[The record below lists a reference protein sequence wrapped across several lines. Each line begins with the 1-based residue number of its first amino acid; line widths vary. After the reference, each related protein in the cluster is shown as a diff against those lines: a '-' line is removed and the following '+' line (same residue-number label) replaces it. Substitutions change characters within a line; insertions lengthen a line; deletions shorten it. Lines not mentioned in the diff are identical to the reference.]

1 MPNVTPL
8 QQIEGSGV
16 IAVVRLPHPLPADA
30 AKALVGGGVTL
41 IEITLTT
48 PGALDSI
55 AAIASAVPSGVVGAG
70 TVLDAA
76 SARSV
81 IAAGARFVVS
91 PTFDEDVVRIC
102 RESDI
107 LCVPGV
113 FTPTEMLR
121 AWRAGAELLK
131 VFPSSQVGPTF
142 FRDVLAPMPFL
153 RLVPS
158 GGVSLANAGDWI
170 RAGAAA
176 VSAGSSFI
184 NAETV
189 REPNLVALTDNARA
203 LVAAVANARR
213 PLPNPS

>member
-1 MPNVTPL
+1 MTTPL
-8 QQIEGSGV
+8 QRVTESGV
-16 IAVVRLPHPLPADA
+16 IAVVRLTHPMPVDA
-30 AKALVGGGVTL
+30 AKALVAGGVPL
-41 IEITLTT
+41 IELTLTT

-55 AAIASAVPSGVVGAG
+55 ALIASAVPEAIVGAG

-91 PTFDEDVVRIC
+91 PTFDDDVVRIC
-102 RESDI
+102 RENDI
-107 LCVPGV
+107 LCAPGV
-113 FTPTEMLR
+113 FTPTEMQR

-131 VFPSSQVGPTF
+131 VFPSSQVGPGF

-158 GGVSLANAGDWI
+158 GGVSLANVGDWI

-176 VSAGSSFI
+176 VSVGSSFI

-189 REPNLVALTDNARA
+189 RASNLAALSDNARA
-203 LVAAVANARR
+203 LVTAVANARR
-213 PLPNPS
+213 PLPSQS